1 MRNGKHGA
9 KEHESMTRRANN
21 EASEEKGIILQ
32 PKEEGENQNQRNFA
46 YCQACKKQEAK
57 GGEI

>member
-46 YCQACKKQEAK
+46 YCQK
-57 GGEI
+57 GTRA